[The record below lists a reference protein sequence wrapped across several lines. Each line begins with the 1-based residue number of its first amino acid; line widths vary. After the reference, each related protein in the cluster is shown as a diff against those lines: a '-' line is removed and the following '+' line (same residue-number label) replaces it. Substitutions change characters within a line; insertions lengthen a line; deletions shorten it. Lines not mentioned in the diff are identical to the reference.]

1 MAKRRTRG
9 RQRAECDAAAGGR
22 AGSKKTKR
30 RRGGEEQREE
40 EDGMVVMMGR
50 LVILDRAVDL
60 DWKDG
65 QREGLV

>member
-1 MAKRRTRG
+1 
-9 RQRAECDAAAGGR
+9 
-22 AGSKKTKR
+22 
-30 RRGGEEQREE
+30 
-40 EDGMVVMMGR
+40 MVVMMGR